1 MKLMNFRDHLKKR
14 LDKDEIRELEKQAQ
28 IEHEALKLLQH
39 DVAAVI
45 AEHMEENGISFNELI
60 RNLGISP
67 TQGAKIKKGEAN
79 LTFASLAHIAG
90 YLGKKPHI
98 VFS

>member
-14 LDKDEIRELEKQAQ
+14 LDKDEINELEKQAQ
-28 IEHEALKLLQH
+28 IEYEALKLLQH

-45 AEHMEENGISFNELI
+45 AEHMEEKGISFNELI
-60 RNLGISP
+60 KNLGISP

-90 YLGKKPHI
+90 YLGKRPHI

>member
-1 MKLMNFRDHLKKR
+1 MKLINFRDHLKKR
-14 LDKDEIRELEKQAQ
+14 LDKDEIKELEKQAQ

-98 VFS
+98 VFN

>member
-1 MKLMNFRDHLKKR
+1 MKLKNFRDHLKKR
-14 LDKDEIRELEKQAQ
+14 LNKDEIKELENQAE

-39 DVAAVI
+39 DIAAVI
-45 AEHMEENGISFNELI
+45 AEHMEDKGIGFNELV
-60 RNLGISP
+60 RHLGISP
-67 TQGAKIKKGEAN
+67 SQGAKIRKGEAN

>member
-14 LDKDEIRELEKQAQ
+14 LDKDEIKELEKQAQ

>member
-14 LDKDEIRELEKQAQ
+14 LDKDEIKELEKQAQ

-45 AEHMEENGISFNELI
+45 AEHMQENGIIFNELI

>member
-1 MKLMNFRDHLKKR
+1 MNFRDHLKKR
-14 LDKDEIRELEKQAQ
+14 LDKDEIKELEKQAQ

>member
-14 LDKDEIRELEKQAQ
+14 LDKDEINELEKQAQ
-28 IEHEALKLLQH
+28 IEYEALKLLQH
-39 DVAAVI
+39 DVAAII
-45 AEHMEENGISFNELI
+45 AEHMEEKGISFNELI

-90 YLGKKPHI
+90 YLGKRPHI

>member
-14 LDKDEIRELEKQAQ
+14 LDNDEIKELEKQAQ
-28 IEHEALKLLQH
+28 IEYEALKLLQH
-39 DVAAVI
+39 DVAAAIV
-45 AEHMEENGISFNELI
+45 EHMEEKGISFNELI

-90 YLGKKPHI
+90 YLGKRPHI